1 MKRYNYC
8 EKYSY
13 YFRTARPFP
22 ELMDKMEKYA
32 AERYIPICHVETG
45 NFLSFMVSM
54 LRPAKILELGT
65 AIGYSGLWML
75 SDESYSK
82 SLLTIE
88 INKEYASI
96 AQKNFLTAGL
106 EKCVRII
113 NDDISEVLPLLN
125 ESYDFIYIDAAKGQ
139 YYAWIDDCLRL
150 LSPDGVIVMDNL
162 FFADRI
168 FKKGDIPHKHRTI
181 VRNMRNLIKKLNSE
195 LTINTTIVPIGD
207 GIAVCRKRS
216 I

>member
-1 MKRYNYC
+1 MRTYSHY

-13 YFRTARPFP
+13 YFRNARPFP
-22 ELMDKMEKYA
+22 ELMDEMEKYA
-32 AERYIPICHVETG
+32 KERYIPICHAETG
-45 NFLSFMVSM
+45 EFLSFMISM
-54 LRPAKILELGT
+54 AKPAKILELGT

-75 SDESYSK
+75 SDGSYSK

-96 AQKNFLTAGL
+96 AQKNFLAAGL
-106 EKCVRII
+106 GKCVRII

-125 ESYDFIYIDAAKGQ
+125 ERYDFIYIDAAKGQ

-168 FKKGDIPHKHRTI
+168 FKKGNIPHKHRTI
-181 VRNMRNLIKKLNSE
+181 VKNMRSLIKKLNRE

-216 I
+216 M